1 MKKFMILAA
10 VAIAAMPAFAQTKIA
25 VVDMEKVILAH
36 PQTQINKETLVKKQ
50 KSFEADRD
58 IKRDRIKEMYKNLSD
73 IMKEAN
79 NEALSETIRKAKIE
93 EARDVDKKIRT
104 EEQDLRRLVDDLQ
117 GQLQKMEFELFSAV
131 MDDVSAEIKKIA
143 EKGKYD
149 LILDKSGFRAGAPVT
164 IVAYSSDELDITE
177 EVVKAVGSLKTKAS
191 LTAPAD
197 FSTPPGTSRLSV
209 EGKAPK
215 PVK

>member
-25 VVDMEKVILAH
+25 VVDMQKVILAH

-79 NEALSETIRKAKIE
+79 NEALSETIRKAKVE
-93 EARDVDKKIRT
+93 EARDR
-104 EEQDLRRLVDDLQ
+104 
-117 GQLQKMEFELFSAV
+117 
-131 MDDVSAEIKKIA
+131 
-143 EKGKYD
+143 
-149 LILDKSGFRAGAPVT
+149 KS
-164 IVAYSSDELDITE
+164 
-177 EVVKAVGSLKTKAS
+177 VV
-191 LTAPAD
+191 
-197 FSTPPGTSRLSV
+197 
-209 EGKAPK
+209 
-215 PVK
+215 